1 MYNHQQS
8 FTVSLVARAL
18 PSLWPL
24 LEQGLSLLSW
34 ASAAL
39 EDKQSLIQFS
49 ATAPSFELVG
59 VVLLLISIYGHL
71 LAGPRGTYQ
80 SCIKLYSRQ
89 LRERLLSGTTMPPK
103 IAAYSFEEGI
113 RSQRQIYITCQD
125 SAEMTQKVI
134 DTSPNSTHNSILP

>member
-8 FTVSLVARAL
+8 LTGSLAAQAL

-39 EDKQSLIQFS
+39 EDTWSLIQFS
-49 ATAPSFELVG
+49 ATAPFFELVG

-71 LAGPRGTYQ
+71 QAGSGGMYQ
-80 SCIKLYSRQ
+80 SCTKLCSRQ
-89 LRERLLSGTTMPPK
+89 LRERLLSGGTMSPK
-103 IAAYSFEEGI
+103 IAAYSFKEGV
-113 RSQRQIYITCQD
+113 RSQQQTYVTCQD
-125 SAEMTQKVI
+125 GIETAQKVT
-134 DTSPNSTHNSILP
+134 DTSLNNTHNSILP